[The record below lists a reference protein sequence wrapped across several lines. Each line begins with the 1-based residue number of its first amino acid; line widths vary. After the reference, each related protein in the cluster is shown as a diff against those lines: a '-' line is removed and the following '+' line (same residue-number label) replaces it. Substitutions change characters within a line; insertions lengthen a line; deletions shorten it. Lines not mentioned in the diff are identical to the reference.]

1 MKVVLDTN
9 VLVSGLMTQGGHCDR
24 ILRLAFHEVVQLCVD
39 ERIIAEYE
47 AVLPRPRLRL
57 DREDVLETLEVIRST
72 AEFVTAAPLAVALP
86 DNTDLPFLEVA
97 SAAGAVLV
105 TGNTRH
111 FPARA
116 RAGVTVLPPKGFL
129 DLLRRPS

>member
-24 ILRLAFHEVVQLCVD
+24 ILRLAFHEVLQLCVD
-39 ERIIAEYE
+39 ERIMAEYE
-47 AVLPRPRLRL
+47 VVLPRPRLRL
-57 DREDVLETLEVIRST
+57 DPEDIVETLEVIRSS
-72 AEFVTAAPLAVALP
+72 AEFVTAPPLAVALP
-86 DNTDLPFLEVA
+86 DPTDRPFLEVA
-97 SAAGAVLV
+97 SEAEAVLV

-116 RAGVTVLPPKGFL
+116 RSGVTVVKPRGFL
-129 DLLRRPS
+129 DLLNRPS